1 MVYIKI
7 ALIIVINSKK
17 DIFNEINK
25 KCKEIFYKRIELMNQ
40 KNQLIGKQNEIFELC
55 ENDGKY
61 PDETNINLNNIIN
74 ALWEKPKLLPQL
86 YQIQILMI

>member
-40 KNQLIGKQNEIFELC
+40 KNQLIGKQNEILNYVKTM
-55 ENDGKY
+55 ENIQMK
-61 PDETNINLNNIIN
+61 
-74 ALWEKPKLLPQL
+74 
-86 YQIQILMI
+86 QI